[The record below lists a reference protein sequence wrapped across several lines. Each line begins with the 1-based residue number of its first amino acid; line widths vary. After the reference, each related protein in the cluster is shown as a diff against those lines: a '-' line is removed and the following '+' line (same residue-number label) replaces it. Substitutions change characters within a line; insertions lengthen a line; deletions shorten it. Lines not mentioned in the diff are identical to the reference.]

1 MSAVDSQ
8 PQAIPAPEVPKP
20 SRFDGV
26 KTKFAHIKEKVTT
39 REGWVGDY
47 DYAWWVPHLLLS
59 VLFPTELKHS
69 GYVPLLSRS

>member
-8 PQAIPAPEVPKP
+8 PEAIPPPELPKP

-26 KTKFAHIKEKVTT
+26 KNKFAHIKEKVTT

-47 DYAWWVPHLLLS
+47 DYAW
-59 VLFPTELKHS
+59 
-69 GYVPLLSRS
+69 